1 MRIDKNREIN
11 IFYPA
16 LVINDYYSAEFK
28 DWICFNLWYITPYF
42 YILIIY
48 NTDILLTF
56 KK

>member
-28 DWICFNLWYITPYF
+28 DWIA
-42 YILIIY
+42 LIC
-48 NTDILLTF
+48 DILHHIFTF
-56 KK
+56 